1 MRRGRMIG
9 GLSAILAAAALAA
22 AGGASAATP
31 IDICRDLA
39 DGHLDGTYTQAE
51 FEAYQSALQHDP
63 TIQGYCSPLVVIIGT
78 GGGGTTTVENN
89 TTTVVNAGTTTI
101 QNGATTTVAANGT
114 TTTTAGTTTS
124 GVAGATKTKGGPG
137 ATTGP
142 TGVLGSQKTKSTPTP
157 LATTKTSGTLP
168 FTGVQLLV
176 FAIVGGLLLAGGV
189 LLRLT
194 ARQKRTGP

>member
-9 GLSAILAAAALAA
+9 GISAILAAASLAA

-101 QNGATTTVAANGT
+101 QNGGTTTVAANGT
-114 TTTTAGTTTS
+114 PTTTTS

-137 ATTGP
+137 ATSGP
-142 TGVLGSQKTKSTPTP
+142 TGVLGSQKTKATPRTAAP
-157 LATTKTSGTLP
+157 LSSTKTSGTLP

-176 FAIVGGLLLAGGV
+176 FAIVGGLLLAGGA

-194 ARQKRTGP
+194 ARQKRTG